1 MSIETPP
8 TFACVYE
15 SPDAQSLSAY
25 THCLLSPLVVY
36 MVRGRLPS
44 DQLTFKTLRKLSKKK
59 KNTLNGEKSQLV
71 LPTLNTII
79 FLMKS

>member
-1 MSIETPP
+1 MSIETPR
-8 TFACVYE
+8 FACVYE

-25 THCLLSPLVVY
+25 THCLPSPLVVY

-59 KNTLNGEKSQLV
+59 KKKFPEWGKSQLV
-71 LPTLNTII
+71 LQL
-79 FLMKS
+79 